1 MRLLNMWSKIVPL
14 LVLTTGLLQ
23 AAQLKYGQLVNIT
36 SPAFSNRPFWNWSGS
51 GDVGAGP
58 NPAGGP
64 NTPYHMLII
73 GGNRSGT
80 DVRPEDGCNLFF
92 LRKASDHDN
101 RGAVNFKDTIEIV
114 SVADGYNYGQYFV
127 RSSLFFAF
135 NANRTGSGGQ
145 IITAEVSN
153 ENASNGNQL
162 FTINSPTGGTGVISD
177 GATVNLFSNA
187 LAQDV
192 YISNNSYWP
201 DDHQLAFTMKN
212 ADANA
217 KALQIKIATR
227 TPQNAAVWDK
237 AVLLDTY
244 VTHTAAPKDFDLEE
258 TDAENIAC
266 GSRNGKIETWA
277 IGTDNTTL
285 YRYDAGSMSAN
296 PWQNKGPA
304 KDANNLALGALD
316 DISVSSDGHM
326 VVLTEAGRAFEY
338 NWTTGLF
345 EPLKVP
351 ANQQNLNLDAISIG
365 NANNVWAVNIE
376 QGTLYQ
382 YDSAKGW
389 VLREGD
395 DKDDNDGDDD
405 DDDTH
410 VSNVAAGADGTVVA
424 VNEVGQAYMLD
435 RANSTETDLAWIEM
449 GDHDDLVEDIAVG
462 DAKNIVATK
471 KHTGTMVR
479 WVDGDWV
486 VMNDKDGKPSCGIE
500 NVAINAA
507 GSMIITDSAD
517 NVYIDGEDGVEV
529 VHAAPAAGKAA
540 GESAAAHAVKAAKA
554 SIKQVA
560 ATVKKVVNKK
570 GSRKAAKKA
579 GTIKAPAK
587 KTKAAKKA
595 AHAAVAK
602 AKAEGKP
609 APAGAAKAKGHSKK
623 KAKVLAK
630 KAKVAK
636 KKAAKKAAG
645 KKPAAAKTAKTTKKK
660 ALNKKAKKHPASK
673 KAKKVIKPANM
684 QPTGAK
690 AAPAGAK

>member
-1 MRLLNMWSKIVPL
+1 MKYFNMWSKVIPL
-14 LVLTTGLLQ
+14 LMLTAGLLQ
-23 AAQLKYGQLVNIT
+23 AAQLKYGQLVNI
-36 SPAFSNRPFWNWSGS
+36 SSLAVPNAQLWAFSAARDIAN
-51 GDVGAGP
+51 GP
-58 NPAGGP
+58 TNDKQTLDGQ
-64 NTPYHMLII
+64 NHMLLFTVTGKGDDRSV
-73 GGNRSGT
+73 GGG
-80 DVRPEDGCNLFF
+80 NLFF
-92 LRKASDHDN
+92 LRQADN
-101 RGAVNFKDTIEIV
+101 HISRDVINFGDTVEIV
-114 SVADGYNYGQYFV
+114 SLINVYGSNDYRFEPC
-127 RSSLFFAF
+127 LLWAL
-135 NANRTGSGGQ
+135 NAT
-145 IITAEVSN
+145 SN
-153 ENASNGNQL
+153 AWGNKNGEIMTTPVTNPNASNGKQL
-162 FTINSPTGGTGVISD
+162 FVINSASGSTGPVVE
-177 GATVNLFSNA
+177 GASFNLRSKA
-187 LAQDV
+187 LNQDV
-192 YISNNSYWP
+192 FVLNNSPWGP
-201 DDHQLAFTMKN
+201 GHSLMLAGS
-212 ADANA
+212 DANTSN
-217 KALQIKIATR
+217 KALRINAATR
-227 TPQNAAVWDK
+227 TNQNGPQWDK
-237 AVLLDTY
+237 AVLMDIY
-244 VTHTAAPKDFDLEE
+244 VTETAAPKDFDLEE

-673 KAKKVIKPANM
+673 KAKKVIKPLPSNN
-684 QPTGAK
+684 G
-690 AAPAGAK
+690 APAVAK